1 MRKCTL
7 HGTQKTSGTRLMCTQ
22 PAEFMSAVSCTNV
35 LMSNEGFKVSSSIAY
50 PIELFYAALLR
61 SVYRE
66 VRKIET
72 GNGVKME
79 LRQNEQFLKKA
90 YNKALLPCVL
100 SVLSGN
106 INILAD
112 GILVGQKLGTNALA
126 AINFSLP
133 VYLVLCIAG
142 SFVVSGTA
150 IRASDAIGKN
160 QNEKA
165 QSLYRMSIFWCTA
178 ISVIITIFGLLFLKP
193 LSLLLCSDADVMP
206 LVMEYSG
213 VTLAGALPKIL
224 IYIPFWFLRLDGRNG
239 QVTLMMTAMGVGN
252 VVLDVLFLYALD
264 MGVFGAALASVLSTA
279 AACVL
284 GFVKL
289 CDKKSG
295 FKFGFCVKAEGV
307 KFSETAKAGSP
318 SAANNLFQTLRVS
331 VINALL
337 LRYCGS
343 ETVAAFTAVNCICA
357 FAESVTSGVPQA
369 ASAMLGIYSGEHD
382 NESTRLLMKRQ
393 LKSGIPCA
401 LIFSAVIIFGADL
414 ISLAYG
420 LNISLRFAFACL
432 SLGIIPA
439 LVNCVLSG
447 FYNVSGQNLRA
458 NSIIFLRVFLMPCA
472 SLFALL
478 DLGHSP
484 WLFLFLGE
492 ILTLILWFIA
502 TGISHKNRSRFL
514 LLNNSLEKSGNV
526 INFSVSGDAENIC
539 DASGRITDFCADN
552 GMSPKQIMRISL
564 ALEEIMILITDKN
577 EMAVEFDLR
586 VYFLQGVIGIR
597 IRYGGNDFNPL
608 TYADNDEEYLGIRL
622 IESICEQA
630 IYQRTF
636 GTNTVQIFVEGGGS
650 A

>member
-1 MRKCTL
+1 MRL
-7 HGTQKTSGTRLMCTQ
+7 SGLLG
-22 PAEFMSAVSCTNV
+22 ENDGK
-35 LMSNEGFKVSSSIAY
+35 N
-50 PIELFYAALLR
+50 IET
-61 SVYRE
+61 YRE
-66 VRKIET
+66 VCKIET

-160 QNEKA
+160 RADQAQN
-165 QSLYRMSIFWCTA
+165 LYRMSIFWCA
-178 ISVIITIFGLLFLKP
+178 AVSVFITIFGLLFLKP
-193 LSLLLCSDADVMP
+193 LSNLLCSDADVMP

-213 VTLAGALPKIL
+213 VTIAGALPKIL
-224 IYIPFWFLRLDGRNG
+224 IYIPFWFLRLDGRNV
-239 QVTLMMTAMGVGN
+239 QVTLMMTVMGVGN
-252 VVLDVLFLYALD
+252 VVLDVLFLYAFD

-307 KFSETAKAGSP
+307 KLSEIAKAGSP

-331 VINALL
+331 VINTLL

-401 LIFSAVIIFGADL
+401 LIFSAVIILGADL

-420 LNISLRFAFACL
+420 LNISLRFAFVCL

-439 LVNCVLSG
+439 LINCVLSG

-458 NSIIFLRVFLMPCA
+458 NSIIFLRVFLMSCA

-478 DLGHSP
+478 YFGRSP
-484 WLFLFLGE
+484 WLFLFFGE
-492 ILTLILWFIA
+492 ILTLIFWFIS
-502 TGISHKNRSRFL
+502 TRISHKNRSRFL
-514 LLNNSLEKSGNV
+514 LLDNSLELSGNV
-526 INFSVSGDAENIC
+526 INFSVNGDAESIC
-539 DASGRITDFCADN
+539 DASGKITDFCADN
-552 GMSPKQIMRISL
+552 GMSPKQTMRISL
-564 ALEEIMILITDKN
+564 ALEEIMMLITDKN
-577 EMAVEFDLR
+577 ERAVEFDLR
-586 VYFLQGVIGIR
+586 IYSLQGVIGIR

-608 TYADNDEEYLGIRL
+608 AYAENDEEYIGIRL

-630 IYQRTF
+630 MYQRTF
-636 GTNTVQIFVEGGGS
+636 GTNTVQIFVEGGVS

>member
-1 MRKCTL
+1 
-7 HGTQKTSGTRLMCTQ
+7 
-22 PAEFMSAVSCTNV
+22 
-35 LMSNEGFKVSSSIAY
+35 
-50 PIELFYAALLR
+50 
-61 SVYRE
+61 
-66 VRKIET
+66 VRKNET

-133 VYLVLCIAG
+133 VYLFLCIAG

-160 QNEKA
+160 RADQAQN
-165 QSLYRMSIFWCTA
+165 LYRMSIFWCA
-178 ISVIITIFGLLFLKP
+178 AVSVFITIFGLLFLKP

-239 QVTLMMTAMGVGN
+239 QVTLMMTVMGVGN
-252 VVLDVLFLYALD
+252 VVLDVLFLYTLD
-264 MGVFGAALASVLSTA
+264 VGVFGAALASVLSTT

-295 FKFGFCVKAEGV
+295 FKFGFCVKAKGV
-307 KFSETAKAGSP
+307 KFSEIAKAGSP

-343 ETVAAFTAVNCICA
+343 ETVAAFTAVNCIAA

-369 ASAMLGIYSGEHD
+369 ASAMLGIYHGEHD

-393 LKSGIPCA
+393 IKSGIPCA
-401 LIFSAVIIFGADL
+401 LIFSTVIILGADM

-420 LNISLRFAFACL
+420 LNIPLRFAFVCL

-439 LVNCVLSG
+439 LINCVLSSY
-447 FYNVSGQNLRA
+447 YNVSGRTLWA
-458 NSIIFLRVFLMPCA
+458 NTIIFFRVFVMSCA

-478 DLGHSP
+478 YFGQSP
-484 WLFLFLGE
+484 WLFLFFGE
-492 ILTLILWFIA
+492 ISTLIFWFIA

-514 LLNNSLEKSGNV
+514 LLDNSLKLSGNV
-526 INFSVSGDAENIC
+526 INFSVNGNAEDIC
-539 DASGRITDFCADN
+539 GASGRITDFCSDN
-552 GMSPKQIMRISL
+552 GMSPKQTMRISL
-564 ALEEIMILITDKN
+564 ALEEIMMLISAKN
-577 EMAVEFDLR
+577 GGAVEFDLR
-586 VYFLQGVIGIR
+586 VYSLQGVIGIR
-597 IRYGGNDFNPL
+597 VRYGGDDFNPL
-608 TYADNDEEYLGIRL
+608 AYADNDEEYLGIRL
-622 IESICEQA
+622 IDSMCEQTM
-630 IYQRTF
+630 YQRTF
-636 GTNTVQIFVEGGGS
+636 GTNTVQIFVEWGLFE
-650 A
+650 

>member
-1 MRKCTL
+1 
-7 HGTQKTSGTRLMCTQ
+7 MCTQ

-35 LMSNEGFKVSSSIAY
+35 LMSNEGFKVSSGIAY
-50 PIELFYAALLR
+50 SIELFYAALLR

-72 GNGVKME
+72 RNGVKME

-142 SFVVSGTA
+142 AFVVSGTA

-193 LSLLLCSDADVMP
+193 LSLLLCSDADVIP

-239 QVTLMMTAMGVGN
+239 QVTLMMTVMGVGN

-279 AACVL
+279 AACIL

-337 LRYCGS
+337 LSYCGS

-393 LKSGIPCA
+393 FKSGIPCA

-478 DLGHSP
+478 HLGHSP

-586 VYFLQGVIGIR
+586 VYSLQGVIGIR

-608 TYADNDEEYLGIRL
+608 SYADNDEEYLGIRL

-636 GTNTVQIFVEGGGS
+636 GTNTVQIFVEGGLS
-650 A
+650 E